1 MTLLN
6 SRMIRGRC
14 PVCGGEH
21 AACGPPSGS
30 VPVDQ
35 RMEVAAVG
43 EPLKEYEVT
52 LPGGRTTT
60 MKLNEADAERYG
72 VLEGGSGEQQ
82 EQAGEAPTEDAAVK
96 SRSATRNKARTASSD
111 KGDG

>member
-1 MTLLN
+1 
-6 SRMIRGRC
+6 
-14 PVCGGEH
+14 
-21 AACGPPSGS
+21 
-30 VPVDQ
+30 
-35 RMEVAAVG
+35 MEVAAVG

-72 VLEGGSGEQQ
+72 VLEGTSSEQ
-82 EQAGEAPTEDAAVK
+82 QAGEVPAEDAAAK
-96 SRSATRNKARTASSD
+96 SRTATRNKARTASSD

>member
-1 MTLLN
+1 M
-6 SRMIRGRC
+6 
-14 PVCGGEH
+14 CGGEH
-21 AACGPPSGS
+21 AACGPPSAS
-30 VPVDQ
+30 VPFDQ

-52 LPGGRTTT
+52 LPGGRKTT
-60 MKLNEADAERYG
+60 MKLNDADAERYG

-82 EQAGEAPTEDAAVK
+82 EPAGEAPAEETAVK
-96 SRSATRNKARTASSD
+96 SRPATRNKARTASD

>member
-1 MTLLN
+1 
-6 SRMIRGRC
+6 
-14 PVCGGEH
+14 
-21 AACGPPSGS
+21 
-30 VPVDQ
+30 
-35 RMEVAAVG
+35 MEVAAMG

-72 VLEGGSGEQQ
+72 VLKGGSGEQQ
-82 EQAGEAPTEDAAVK
+82 EPAGEAPAEDTAAK
-96 SRSATRNKARTASSD
+96 SRTTTRNKARTASD

>member
-1 MTLLN
+1 
-6 SRMIRGRC
+6 
-14 PVCGGEH
+14 
-21 AACGPPSGS
+21 
-30 VPVDQ
+30 
-35 RMEVAAVG
+35 MEVAAMG

-60 MKLNEADAERYG
+60 MKLNDADAERYG

-82 EQAGEAPTEDAAVK
+82 QPTEDASTKA
-96 SRSATRNKARTASSD
+96 RTTTRNKARTTSD

>member
-1 MTLLN
+1 MTLIN
-6 SRMIRGRC
+6 SRTLPGRC
-14 PVCGGEH
+14 AVCGAEH
-21 AACGPPSGS
+21 ATCGPPSES
-30 VPVDQ
+30 VPFDQ

-60 MKLNEADAERYG
+60 MKLNAADAERYG
-72 VLEGGSGEQQ
+72 VLEGTSGEQQ
-82 EQAGEAPTEDAAVK
+82 DSEAPTEDAAAK
-96 SRSATRNKARTASSD
+96 SRTTTRNKARTASSD